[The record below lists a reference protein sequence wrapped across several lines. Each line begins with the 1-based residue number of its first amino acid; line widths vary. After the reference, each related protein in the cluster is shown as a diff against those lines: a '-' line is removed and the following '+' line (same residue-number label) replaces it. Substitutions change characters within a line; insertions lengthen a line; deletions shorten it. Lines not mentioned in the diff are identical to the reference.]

1 MFKSNIMKWTQTL
14 YFNKLGD
21 VTFELGDI
29 SGEWWKEGF
38 E

>member
-1 MFKSNIMKWTQTL
+1 MKWTQTL